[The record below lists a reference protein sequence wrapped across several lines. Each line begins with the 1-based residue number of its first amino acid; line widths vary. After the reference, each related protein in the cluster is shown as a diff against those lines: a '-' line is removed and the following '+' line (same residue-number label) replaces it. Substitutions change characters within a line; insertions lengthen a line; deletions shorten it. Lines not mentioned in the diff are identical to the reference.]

1 MKTKLKVEVFVVV
14 VTLCIVILKTTINA
28 ENLFSNAISN
38 AEEIVQKEEIIMYD
52 GLIVKKDILNYYLD
66 DIYIPLASRQLI
78 GIDEIEGAPE
88 FEYEKLYS
96 ESDIEIA
103 AKIILKEAE
112 SVKDNCGVSGD
123 CHRAAV
129 IWCILNRVDAGY
141 GDFEEVATAPNQFAY
156 YPNTRIVKEFYEL
169 AEDVLDRWSQ
179 EKAGIKDVGR
189 VLPQDYLWFRGNG
202 KVNIFRNKY
211 KGDYEIWDW
220 SLPDPYAKN

>member
-1 MKTKLKVEVFVVV
+1 MKTKLKVAVFIMVLLCAFALNTVV
-14 VTLCIVILKTTINA
+14 NA

-52 GLIVKKDILNYYLD
+52 GLIVKKEAFNYYLD

-78 GIDEIEGAPE
+78 GIDEIEGAS
-88 FEYEKLYS
+88 EYEKLYS

-156 YPNTRIVKEFYEL
+156 YQNTRIVKEFYEL

-211 KGDYEIWDW
+211 KGDYKIWDW
-220 SLPDPYAKN
+220 SLPDPYDKD

>member
-1 MKTKLKVEVFVVV
+1 MKTKLKVPVFIMVL
-14 VTLCIVILKTTINA
+14 LCAFALNTIVNA

-52 GLIVKKDILNYYLD
+52 GLIAKKDIFNYYLD

-78 GIDEIEGAPE
+78 GIDEIEGAP
-88 FEYEKLYS
+88 EYEKLYS

-156 YPNTRIVKEFYEL
+156 YQNTRIVKEFYEL

-211 KGDYEIWDW
+211 KGNYNIWDW
-220 SLPDPYAKN
+220 SLPDPYDKD

>member
-1 MKTKLKVEVFVVV
+1 MKTKLKVAVFIMVL
-14 VTLCIVILKTTINA
+14 LCAIALNTIVNA

-52 GLIVKKDILNYYLD
+52 GLIVKKDIFNYYLD

-78 GIDEIEGAPE
+78 GIDEIEGAS
-88 FEYEKLYS
+88 EYEKLYS

-156 YPNTRIVKEFYEL
+156 YQNTRIVKEFYEL

-189 VLPQDYLWFRGNG
+189 VLPQDYLWFKGNG

-211 KGDYEIWDW
+211 KGDYKIWDW
-220 SLPDPYAKN
+220 SLPDPYVKD

>member
-1 MKTKLKVEVFVVV
+1 MKTKLKVAVFIMVLLC
-14 VTLCIVILKTTINA
+14 TLALNTTVNA

-38 AEEIVQKEEIIMYD
+38 AEEIVQKEEIIVYD

-88 FEYEKLYS
+88 YEKLYS

-123 CHRAAV
+123 CDRAAV

-156 YPNTRIVKEFYEL
+156 YSNTRIVKEFYEL

>member
-1 MKTKLKVEVFVVV
+1 MKTKLKVAVFIVVV
-14 VTLCIVILKTTINA
+14 VALCIVILKTTINA

-38 AEEIVQKEEIIMYD
+38 AEEIVQKEEIIVYD
-52 GLIVKKDILNYYLD
+52 GLLTKKEVLEYQLD
-66 DIYIPLASRQLI
+66 DIYIPLASRRLSNI
-78 GIDEIEGAPE
+78 GMIESAPS
-88 FEYEKLYS
+88 YEKLYTDS
-96 ESDIEIA
+96 HIEIA
-103 AKIILKEAE
+103 AKIIYNEAR

-129 IWCILNRVDAGY
+129 VWCILNRVDAGY

-156 YPNTRIVKEFYEL
+156 SSNTPVKEEFCKI

-179 EKAGIKDVGR
+179 EKAGIEDVGR

-211 KGDYEIWDW
+211 KGNYNIWDW
-220 SLPDPYAKN
+220 SLPDPYVKD

>member
-1 MKTKLKVEVFVVV
+1 MKTKLKVAVFVVV

-38 AEEIVQKEEIIMYD
+38 AEEIVQKEEIIVYD
-52 GLIVKKDILNYYLD
+52 GLIIKKDAFNYYLD

-78 GIDEIEGAPE
+78 GIDEIEGAP
-88 FEYEKLYS
+88 EYEKLYS

-156 YPNTRIVKEFYEL
+156 YSNTRIVKEFYEL

-211 KGDYEIWDW
+211 KGDCKIWDW
-220 SLPDPYAKN
+220 SLPDPYVKD

>member
-1 MKTKLKVEVFVVV
+1 MKTKLKVAVFIMVL
-14 VTLCIVILKTTINA
+14 LCAFALDTIVNA

-52 GLIVKKDILNYYLD
+52 GLIVKKDAFNYYLD

-78 GIDEIEGAPE
+78 GIDEIEGAP
-88 FEYEKLYS
+88 EYEKLYS

-156 YPNTRIVKEFYEL
+156 SSNTPVKEEFCKI

-211 KGDYEIWDW
+211 KGDYKIWDW
-220 SLPDPYAKN
+220 SLPDPYDKD

>member
-1 MKTKLKVEVFVVV
+1 MKTKLKVAVFIMVL
-14 VTLCIVILKTTINA
+14 LCAIALNTIVNA

-38 AEEIVQKEEIIMYD
+38 TEEIVQKEEIIAYD

-78 GIDEIEGAPE
+78 GIDEIEGAP
-88 FEYEKLYS
+88 EYEKLYS

-141 GDFEEVATAPNQFAY
+141 GDFEEVATAPCQFAY

>member
-1 MKTKLKVEVFVVV
+1 MKTKLKVAVFVVV

-38 AEEIVQKEEIIMYD
+38 AEEIVQKEEIIVYD
-52 GLIVKKDILNYYLD
+52 GLMLKKDAFNYYLD

-78 GIDEIEGAPE
+78 GIDEIEGAP
-88 FEYEKLYS
+88 EYEKLYS

-141 GDFEEVATAPNQFAY
+141 GNFEEVATAPNQFAY

-211 KGDYEIWDW
+211 KGDYKIWDW

>member
-1 MKTKLKVEVFVVV
+1 MKTKLKVAVFIMVL
-14 VTLCIVILKTTINA
+14 LCALALNTTVNA

-38 AEEIVQKEEIIMYD
+38 AEEIVQKEEIIVYD
-52 GLIVKKDILNYYLD
+52 GLIVKKDAFNYYLD

-78 GIDEIEGAPE
+78 GIDEIEGAP
-88 FEYEKLYS
+88 EYEKLYS

-156 YPNTRIVKEFYEL
+156 YQNTRIVKEFYEL

-211 KGDYEIWDW
+211 KGDYKIWDW
-220 SLPDPYAKN
+220 SLPDPYVKD

>member
-1 MKTKLKVEVFVVV
+1 MKTKLKVAVFIMVLLCAFALNTVV
-14 VTLCIVILKTTINA
+14 NA

-38 AEEIVQKEEIIMYD
+38 AEEIVQKEEIIVYD
-52 GLIVKKDILNYYLD
+52 GLIVKKDAFNYYLD
-66 DIYIPLASRQLI
+66 DIYIPLESRQLI
-78 GIDEIEGAPE
+78 GIDEIEGAP
-88 FEYEKLYS
+88 EYEKLYS

-156 YPNTRIVKEFYEL
+156 YQNTRIVKEFYEL

-211 KGDYEIWDW
+211 KGDYKIWDW
-220 SLPDPYAKN
+220 SLPDPYVKD

>member
-1 MKTKLKVEVFVVV
+1 MKTKLKVAVFIMVL
-14 VTLCIVILKTTINA
+14 LCAFALDTIVNA

-38 AEEIVQKEEIIMYD
+38 AEEIVQKEEIIVYD
-52 GLIVKKDILNYYLD
+52 GLIVKKDAFNYYLD

-78 GIDEIEGAPE
+78 GIDEIEGAP
-88 FEYEKLYS
+88 EYEKLYS

-211 KGDYEIWDW
+211 KGNYKIWDW
-220 SLPDPYAKN
+220 SLPDPYVKD

>member
-1 MKTKLKVEVFVVV
+1 MKTKLKVAVFIVVATV
-14 VTLCIVILKTTINA
+14 LCIIILKTTINA

-52 GLIVKKDILNYYLD
+52 GLILKKDAFNYYLN

-88 FEYEKLYS
+88 YEKLYS
-96 ESDIEIA
+96 ESDIENA
-103 AKIILKEAE
+103 ANIILKEAE

-156 YPNTRIVKEFYEL
+156 YQNTRIVKEFYEL

-211 KGDYEIWDW
+211 KGDYKIWDW
-220 SLPDPYAKN
+220 SLPDPYDKN

>member
-1 MKTKLKVEVFVVV
+1 MKTKLKVAVFIMVL
-14 VTLCIVILKTTINA
+14 LCAFALDTIVNA

-52 GLIVKKDILNYYLD
+52 GLIVKKDAFNYYLD
-66 DIYIPLASRQLI
+66 DIYIPLASRKLI
-78 GIDEIEGAPE
+78 GIDEIEGAP
-88 FEYEKLYS
+88 EYEKLYS

-156 YPNTRIVKEFYEL
+156 YQNTRIVKEFYEL

-202 KVNIFRNKY
+202 KVNVFRNKY
-211 KGDYEIWDW
+211 KGNYKIWDW
-220 SLPDPYAKN
+220 SLPDPYVKD

>member
-1 MKTKLKVEVFVVV
+1 MKTKLKVAVFIMVL
-14 VTLCIVILKTTINA
+14 LCAFALNTIVNA

-52 GLIVKKDILNYYLD
+52 GLIVKKDVFNYYLD

-78 GIDEIEGAPE
+78 GIDEIEGAP
-88 FEYEKLYS
+88 EYEKLYS

-156 YPNTRIVKEFYEL
+156 YQNTRIVKEFYEL

-211 KGDYEIWDW
+211 KGDYKIWDW
-220 SLPDPYAKN
+220 SLPDPYVKN

>member
-1 MKTKLKVEVFVVV
+1 MKTKLKVAVFIMVLLRALALN
-14 VTLCIVILKTTINA
+14 TIVNA

-52 GLIVKKDILNYYLD
+52 GLIVKKDIFNYYLD

-78 GIDEIEGAPE
+78 GIDEIEGVP
-88 FEYEKLYS
+88 EYEKLYS

-112 SVKDNCGVSGD
+112 SVKDNCGVSGN

-156 YPNTRIVKEFYEL
+156 YSNTRIVKEFYEL
-169 AEDVLDRWSQ
+169 AEDVLDRWS
-179 EKAGIKDVGR
+179 
-189 VLPQDYLWFRGNG
+189 
-202 KVNIFRNKY
+202 
-211 KGDYEIWDW
+211 
-220 SLPDPYAKN
+220 

>member
-1 MKTKLKVEVFVVV
+1 MKTKLKVAVFIMVLLCAFALNTVV
-14 VTLCIVILKTTINA
+14 NA

-52 GLIVKKDILNYYLD
+52 GLIAKKDAFNYYLN

-78 GIDEIEGAPE
+78 GIDEIEGAP
-88 FEYEKLYS
+88 EYEKLYS

-211 KGDYEIWDW
+211 KGDYKIWDW
-220 SLPDPYAKN
+220 SLPDPYVKD

>member
-1 MKTKLKVEVFVVV
+1 MKTKLKVAVFIMVL
-14 VTLCIVILKTTINA
+14 LCALALNTTVNA

-52 GLIVKKDILNYYLD
+52 GLIVKKDVFNYYLD

-78 GIDEIEGAPE
+78 GIDEIEGAP
-88 FEYEKLYS
+88 EYEKLYS

-156 YPNTRIVKEFYEL
+156 YQNTRIVKEFYEL

-211 KGDYEIWDW
+211 KGNYKIWDW
-220 SLPDPYAKN
+220 SLPDPYVKD

>member
-1 MKTKLKVEVFVVV
+1 MKTKLKVAVFIMVL
-14 VTLCIVILKTTINA
+14 LCAFALNTIVNA

-52 GLIVKKDILNYYLD
+52 GLIAKKDIFNYYLD

-78 GIDEIEGAPE
+78 GIDEIEGAP
-88 FEYEKLYS
+88 EYEKLYS

-156 YPNTRIVKEFYEL
+156 YQNTRIVKEFYEL

-211 KGDYEIWDW
+211 KGDYKIWDW
-220 SLPDPYAKN
+220 SLPDPYVKD

>member
-1 MKTKLKVEVFVVV
+1 MVL
-14 VTLCIVILKTTINA
+14 LCAFALNTIVNA

-52 GLIVKKDILNYYLD
+52 GLIAKKDIFNYYLD

-88 FEYEKLYS
+88 YEKLYS
-96 ESDIEIA
+96 KSDIEIA

-129 IWCILNRVDAGY
+129 VWCILNRVDAGY

-156 YPNTRIVKEFYEL
+156 YQNTRIVKEFYEL

-211 KGDYEIWDW
+211 KGDYKIWDW
-220 SLPDPYAKN
+220 SLPEPFVKD

>member
-1 MKTKLKVEVFVVV
+1 MKTKLKVAVFVVV
-14 VTLCIVILKTTINA
+14 VMLCIVILKTTINA

-38 AEEIVQKEEIIMYD
+38 AEEIVQKEEIIVYD
-52 GLIVKKDILNYYLD
+52 GLIVKKDILNYYLN

-78 GIDEIEGAPE
+78 GIDEIEGAP
-88 FEYEKLYS
+88 EYEKLYS

-156 YPNTRIVKEFYEL
+156 YSNTRIVKEFYEL

>member
-1 MKTKLKVEVFVVV
+1 MKTKLKVAVFIMVL
-14 VTLCIVILKTTINA
+14 LCAFALDTIVNA

-52 GLIVKKDILNYYLD
+52 GLIVKKDAFNYYLD

-78 GIDEIEGAPE
+78 GIDEIEGAP
-88 FEYEKLYS
+88 EYEKLYS

-156 YPNTRIVKEFYEL
+156 SSNTPVKEEFCKI

-202 KVNIFRNKY
+202 QVNIFRNKY
-211 KGDYEIWDW
+211 KGNYKIWDW
-220 SLPDPYAKN
+220 SLPDPYDKD

>member
-1 MKTKLKVEVFVVV
+1 MKTKLKVAVFIVVV
-14 VTLCIVILKTTINA
+14 VALCTVILKTTINA

-52 GLIVKKDILNYYLD
+52 GLIVKKDIFNYYLD

-78 GIDEIEGAPE
+78 GIDEIEGVP
-88 FEYEKLYS
+88 EYEKLYS

-141 GDFEEVATAPNQFAY
+141 GNFEEVATAPNQFAY
-156 YPNTRIVKEFYEL
+156 YQNTRIVKEFYEL

-211 KGDYEIWDW
+211 KGNYKIWDW
-220 SLPDPYAKN
+220 SLPDPYVKD

>member
-1 MKTKLKVEVFVVV
+1 MKTKLKVAVFIMVL
-14 VTLCIVILKTTINA
+14 LCAFALNTIVNA

-52 GLIVKKDILNYYLD
+52 GLIAKKDIFNYYLD

-78 GIDEIEGAPE
+78 GIDEIEGAP
-88 FEYEKLYS
+88 EYEKLYS

-112 SVKDNCGVSGD
+112 SVKDNYGVSGD

-129 IWCILNRVDAGY
+129 VWCILNRVDAGY

-156 YPNTRIVKEFYEL
+156 YQNTRIVKEFYEL

-211 KGDYEIWDW
+211 KGDYKIWDW
-220 SLPDPYAKN
+220 SLPDPYVKD

>member
-1 MKTKLKVEVFVVV
+1 MKTKLKVAVFIVVV
-14 VTLCIVILKTTINA
+14 MALCIIILKTTINA

-52 GLIVKKDILNYYLD
+52 GLIVKKDAFNYYLD

-78 GIDEIEGAPE
+78 GIDEIEGAP
-88 FEYEKLYS
+88 EYEKLYS

-112 SVKDNCGVSGD
+112 SVKDNCGVSSD

-211 KGDYEIWDW
+211 KGDYKIWDW
-220 SLPDPYAKN
+220 SLPDPYDKN

>member
-1 MKTKLKVEVFVVV
+1 MKTKLKVAVFIMVL
-14 VTLCIVILKTTINA
+14 LCAFALDTIVNA

-38 AEEIVQKEEIIMYD
+38 AEEIVQKEEIIVYD
-52 GLIVKKDILNYYLD
+52 GLIVKKDIFNYYLN

-78 GIDEIEGAPE
+78 GIDEIEGAP
-88 FEYEKLYS
+88 EYEKLYS

-112 SVKDNCGVSGD
+112 SIKDNCGVSGD

-156 YPNTRIVKEFYEL
+156 YQNTRIVKEFYEL

-211 KGDYEIWDW
+211 KGDYKIWDW
-220 SLPDPYAKN
+220 SLPDPYVKN

>member
-1 MKTKLKVEVFVVV
+1 MKTKLKVAVFIMVL
-14 VTLCIVILKTTINA
+14 LCAFALNTNVNA

-52 GLIVKKDILNYYLD
+52 GLIVKKDAFNYYLD

-88 FEYEKLYS
+88 YEKLYS
-96 ESDIEIA
+96 QSDIEIA

-156 YPNTRIVKEFYEL
+156 YQNTRIVKEFYEL

-189 VLPQDYLWFRGNG
+189 ILPQDYLWFRGNG

-211 KGDYEIWDW
+211 KGDYKIWDW
-220 SLPDPYAKN
+220 SLPDPYVKD

>member
-1 MKTKLKVEVFVVV
+1 MKTKLKVAVFIMVL
-14 VTLCIVILKTTINA
+14 LCAFALNTIVNA

-52 GLIVKKDILNYYLD
+52 GLIAKKDIFNYYLD

-78 GIDEIEGAPE
+78 GIDEIEGAP
-88 FEYEKLYS
+88 EYEKLYS

-156 YPNTRIVKEFYEL
+156 YQNTRIVKEFYEL

-211 KGDYEIWDW
+211 KGNYKIWDW
-220 SLPDPYAKN
+220 SLPDPYVKD

>member
-1 MKTKLKVEVFVVV
+1 MKTKLKVAVFITVLLCAFALNTVV
-14 VTLCIVILKTTINA
+14 NA

-52 GLIVKKDILNYYLD
+52 GLIVKKDAFNYYLD

-78 GIDEIEGAPE
+78 GIDEIEGAP
-88 FEYEKLYS
+88 EYEKLYS

-156 YPNTRIVKEFYEL
+156 YQNTRIVKEFYEL

-211 KGDYEIWDW
+211 KGDYKIWDW
-220 SLPDPYAKN
+220 SLPDPYVKD

>member
-1 MKTKLKVEVFVVV
+1 MKTKLKVAVFIMVLLCAFALNTVV
-14 VTLCIVILKTTINA
+14 NA

-52 GLIVKKDILNYYLD
+52 GLIIKKDAFNYYLD

-78 GIDEIEGAPE
+78 GIDEIEGAP
-88 FEYEKLYS
+88 EYEKLYS

-112 SVKDNCGVSGD
+112 SVKDNYGVSGD

-156 YPNTRIVKEFYEL
+156 YQNTRIVKEFYEL

-211 KGDYEIWDW
+211 KGDYKIWDW
-220 SLPDPYAKN
+220 SLPDPYVKD

>member
-1 MKTKLKVEVFVVV
+1 MKTKLKVAVFIVVV
-14 VTLCIVILKTTINA
+14 VALCIFILKTTINA

-52 GLIVKKDILNYYLD
+52 GLIAKKDAFNYYLD

-78 GIDEIEGAPE
+78 GIDEIEGAP
-88 FEYEKLYS
+88 EYEKLYS

-129 IWCILNRVDAGY
+129 IWCILNRVMLDMAILRKSQRRPINLPITQILAQLRNSTNLLRMSLIDGVKRKQELRMQEGFCRKITY
-141 GDFEEVATAPNQFAY
+141 GLGAT
-156 YPNTRIVKEFYEL
+156 
-169 AEDVLDRWSQ
+169 
-179 EKAGIKDVGR
+179 EK
-189 VLPQDYLWFRGNG
+189 
-202 KVNIFRNKY
+202 
-211 KGDYEIWDW
+211 
-220 SLPDPYAKN
+220 

>member
-1 MKTKLKVEVFVVV
+1 MKTKLKVAVFIMVL
-14 VTLCIVILKTTINA
+14 LCAFALDTIVNA

-38 AEEIVQKEEIIMYD
+38 AEEIVQKEEIIVYD
-52 GLIVKKDILNYYLD
+52 GLIVKKDAFNYYLD

-78 GIDEIEGAPE
+78 GIDEIEGAP
-88 FEYEKLYS
+88 EYEKLYS

-156 YPNTRIVKEFYEL
+156 YQNTRIVKEFYEL

-211 KGDYEIWDW
+211 KGNYKIWDW
-220 SLPDPYAKN
+220 SLPDPYVKD

>member
-1 MKTKLKVEVFVVV
+1 MKTKLKVAVFIMVLLRVLALN
-14 VTLCIVILKTTINA
+14 TIVNA

-52 GLIVKKDILNYYLD
+52 GLIVKKDAFNYYLD

-78 GIDEIEGAPE
+78 GIDEIEGAP
-88 FEYEKLYS
+88 EYEKLYS

-156 YPNTRIVKEFYEL
+156 YQNTRIVKEFYEL

-211 KGDYEIWDW
+211 KGDYKIWDW
-220 SLPDPYAKN
+220 SLPDPYVKD

>member
-1 MKTKLKVEVFVVV
+1 MKTKLKVAVFVVV

-38 AEEIVQKEEIIMYD
+38 AEEIVQKEEIIAYD

-78 GIDEIEGAPE
+78 GIDEIEGAP
-88 FEYEKLYS
+88 EYEKLYS

-156 YPNTRIVKEFYEL
+156 YSNTRIVKEFYEL

-211 KGDYEIWDW
+211 KGNYKIWDW

>member
-1 MKTKLKVEVFVVV
+1 MKTKLKVAVFIMVL
-14 VTLCIVILKTTINA
+14 LCAFALNTIVNA

-52 GLIVKKDILNYYLD
+52 GLIVKKDAFNYYLD

-78 GIDEIEGAPE
+78 GIDEIEGAP
-88 FEYEKLYS
+88 EYEKLYS

-156 YPNTRIVKEFYEL
+156 YQNTRIVKEFYEL

-211 KGDYEIWDW
+211 KGDYKIWDW
-220 SLPDPYAKN
+220 SLPDPYDKD